1 MILYALICE
10 AHSDDSRLLGI
21 YSSVE
26 AARAAYE
33 SWEDRGYYPFIR
45 IEQRELDSIARECRE
60 SDTVYE
66 TGIGEDDDDIL

>member
-1 MILYALICE
+1 MLVYALICE
-10 AHSDDSRLLGI
+10 ANSDDDRLLGI

-45 IEQRELDSIARECRE
+45 IEQRELDGIARECRE
-60 SDTVYE
+60 SDTEYTSY
-66 TGIGEDDDDIL
+66 TGYMRRV

>member
-21 YSSVE
+21 YSSII

-45 IEQRELDSIARECRE
+45 IEQRELDGIARECRE
-60 SDTVYE
+60 SDTVYDSY
-66 TGIGEDDDDIL
+66 TGYRRR